1 MADSLVLTGVRQVTK
16 HTGDEMVRLD
26 YPRGGNTW
34 QIKRWWVQGNG
45 AVYED
50 CTVFKVTGA
59 GGSGYLALLASP
71 SVNVRIDHDGNF
83 GFNFYQIN
91 ELARAALYNDSWELV
106 EHYVMP
112 RISGGKVM
120 TVTPA
125 DGAANPGGGGTPAT
139 TVDSA
144 TVSGDNTPVENT
156 ASVYAVAVTGDAT
169 PYTYSW
175 SATGGTVT
183 SGGTTASATITWG
196 AAGAGSVTCSV
207 SSTNANFDGTGQS
220 DTLSVTIAT

>member
-50 CTVFKVTGA
+50 CTVFKVTGGA
-59 GGSGYLALLASP
+59 GTGYLALLASP
-71 SVNVRIDHDGNF
+71 SVNVRIDHDGSF

-91 ELARAALYNDSWELV
+91 ELARAALYTENWELV

-125 DGAANPGGGGTPAT
+125 DAGTIGGGGGGGGGGGTTTGPAAGVTLVGT
-139 TVDSA
+139 TSTA
-144 TVSGDNTPVENT
+144 ANGD
-156 ASVYAVAVTGDAT
+156 VTGAAT
-169 PYTYSW
+169 
-175 SATGGTVT
+175 TGGTG
-183 SGGTTASATITWG
+183 SGLTVSYSVAGGTASALTIA
-196 AAGAGSVTCSV
+196 AAGDGYTAGDSFQVVGDTGVTGTV
-207 SSTNANFDGTGQS
+207 S
-220 DTLSVTIAT
+220 I

>member
-50 CTVFKVTGA
+50 CTVFKVTGGA
-59 GGSGYLALLASP
+59 GTGYLALLASP
-71 SVNVRIDHDGNF
+71 SVNVRIDHDGSF

-91 ELARAALYNDSWELV
+91 ELARAALYTENWELV

-125 DGAANPGGGGTPAT
+125 DAGTIGDGGAGGGGGSTTGPAT
-139 TVDSA
+139 GVALVGTTSTAVD
-144 TVSGDNTPVENT
+144 GD
-156 ASVYAVAVTGDAT
+156 VTGAAT
-169 PYTYSW
+169 
-175 SATGGTVT
+175 TGGTGSGLTV
-183 SGGTTASATITWG
+183 SYSVAGGTASGLTIA
-196 AAGAGSVTCSV
+196 AAGDGYTAGDSFQVVGDTGVTGTV
-207 SSTNANFDGTGQS
+207 S
-220 DTLSVTIAT
+220 I